1 MAFTPLFGG
10 NLWLVED
17 IPAKPERNAANSF
30 AQSRV
35 RLHLTR
41 SERAGRNPFSLAAPK
56 NVFITKRKS
65 RHWSRNCWR
74 AGWVKLTGLGPIK
87 IAFIDAAKWS

>member
-35 RLHLTR
+35 RLHLTP
-41 SERAGRNPFSLAAPK
+41 SERAGRNPFFPGCPQKCLHYK
-56 NVFITKRKS
+56 TKVPPLVTQLL
-65 RHWSRNCWR
+65 
-74 AGWVKLTGLGPIK
+74 AGWLGEINRAWAHK
-87 IAFIDAAKWS
+87 NRVY